1 LLAVTV
7 RVTAVPGATV
17 AEFAATVTTGL
28 DAGAGLGPGD
38 AGALPQAVVA
48 ERAMRAVKLREA
60 GQMYRKGSFR
70 ISPTIQRNVRS
81 GIGKLHDECG
91 PKCAR
96 SNSLVPCQK
105 THKTAASLDA
115 AFLDGGY
122 TYSYRIESSYENL

>member
-1 LLAVTV
+1 VTVVAGETVWVPPVAVNVYVVLSMLSEITTWVALLAVTV

-48 ERAMRAVKLREA
+48 ERAMRAIKLSKA
-60 GQMYRKGSFR
+60 GQKYRKDSFR

-91 PKCAR
+91 PKMR
-96 SNSLVPCQK
+96 
-105 THKTAASLDA
+105 
-115 AFLDGGY
+115 
-122 TYSYRIESSYENL
+122 